1 MRVRDWMETQS
12 VSLLAEREVSI
23 NERSGLRILYNIYNK
38 MIAFGLWQTMDCN
51 KRLRHEFMF

>member
-12 VSLLAEREVSI
+12 VRLLAEREVSI

-38 MIAFGLWQTMDCN
+38 MIDCDRQWTAT
-51 KRLRHEFMF
+51 KG